1 MRVQFD
7 VAHPAH
13 VHLFRNAIESL
24 AGDGHTVAVTAREKE
39 MTTDLLDAYG
49 IEHTVLSSRRS
60 GTIGTVTEWG
70 LRELRT
76 LRFARRFDPDVVVSR
91 LVPTAV
97 HGAKVAGAAS
107 VVFADTENVEHVAR
121 VTTPLIDH
129 FCTPES
135 YQHDYGAN
143 HRRHPGVQE
152 LAYLHPDRFTPDR
165 EVLEAHGV
173 DPDEPYY
180 VLRFAQL
187 DAHHDGERRGLLPE
201 TKRELVEE
209 LSELGTVYVSSEG
222 DLPPGLDGHEMPVPP
237 AEIHH
242 LLAEA
247 DVLATDSVTM
257 ATEAGLL
264 GTPAVRY
271 EAPAVEGVLGAL
283 VEIESRGLVDLTT
296 EDDAL
301 KRRTLELAASDEA
314 AEEWTEKRDR
324 YLEDSIDVTGYMLDV
339 IEEAAD
345 EGATVEEA
353 AVEEAAVKE
362 VTDE

>member
-1 MRVQFD
+1 
-7 VAHPAH
+7 
-13 VHLFRNAIESL
+13 
-24 AGDGHTVAVTAREKE
+24 
-39 MTTDLLDAYG
+39 MTTDLLDAYDL
-49 IEHTVLSSRRS
+49 EHTVLSGRRE
-60 GTIGTVTEWG
+60 GTLGTVAEWG
-70 LRELRT
+70 LREART
-76 LRFARRFDPDVVVSR
+76 VRFARRFDPDVVLSR

-97 HGAKVAGAAS
+97 HGAKAAGAES

-129 FCTPES
+129 LCTPES
-135 YQHDYGAN
+135 YRHDYGES

-152 LAYLHPDRFTPDR
+152 LAYLHPDRFTPDPELLR
-165 EVLEAHGV
+165 DHGV
-173 DPDEPYY
+173 DPDEPYF

-201 TKRELVEE
+201 TKRELIEE

-222 DLPPGLDGHEMPVPP
+222 DLPPGLDGHEVPVPP

-283 VEIESRGLVDLTT
+283 VELEDRGLVDLTT

-301 KRRTLELAASDEA
+301 KRRTLELARSDDA
-314 AEEWTEKRDR
+314 GDEWSARRDD
-324 YLEDSIDVTGYMLDV
+324 YLADSIDVTSYMLDV
-339 IEEAAD
+339 
-345 EGATVEEA
+345 VEEA
-353 AVEEAAVKE
+353 GR
-362 VTDE
+362 D